1 MQHGAPWAASARLRG
16 SFGPHQRGRPA
27 GAASMQPASSLPRPG
42 TGGGMGG
49 GLSMGGG
56 LGSRGGLTGYTAI
69 GPDGEYTCRASYPS
83 PRASLQ
89 LGRKN
94 LHLFRA
100 RNTRWADTLRGSNIL
115 LAGVLAG
122 AFTRV

>member
-1 MQHGAPWAASARLRG
+1 MHGTCLRVYPAFPEAPSSQHSAAWPSASAGLRG
-16 SFGPHQRGRPA
+16 AFGPHHAGRPA
-27 GAASMQPASSLPRPG
+27 GAASMQPASSLPRPVN
-42 TGGGMGG
+42 GGGMGG

-56 LGSRGGLTGYTAI
+56 LGGRGGLTGYTPI

-100 RNTRWADTLRGSNIL
+100 RNTR
-115 LAGVLAG
+115 
-122 AFTRV
+122 